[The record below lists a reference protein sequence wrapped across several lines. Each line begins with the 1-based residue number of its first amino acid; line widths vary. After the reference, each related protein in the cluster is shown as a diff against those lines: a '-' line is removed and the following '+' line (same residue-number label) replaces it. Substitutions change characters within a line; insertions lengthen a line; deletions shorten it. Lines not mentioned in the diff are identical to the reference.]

1 MAEDTNINAE
11 NSDIL
16 SMATVMAISRYLA
29 TLHEPARSSGVNDT
43 AETESLYAAAQ
54 KGGVEWLKK
63 AGLKS
68 VRFTIIITHG
78 DAPDQE
84 LRDSIMEW
92 IEREEN
98 EIVPAAAS
106 RKRKRE

>member
-1 MAEDTNINAE
+1 
-11 NSDIL
+11 
-16 SMATVMAISRYLA
+16 
-29 TLHEPARSSGVNDT
+29 
-43 AETESLYAAAQ
+43 
-54 KGGVEWLKK
+54 
-63 AGLKS
+63 

-84 LRDSIMEW
+84 LRDSVMEW